1 MTEKINGQGFRS
13 IDATGNSRRPEHAAS
28 AGQAAGS
35 EADARAATADTVSL
49 TSSAQLLKRLEEI
62 LAAAPASDA
71 KRIAALKA
79 AIDSGTY
86 AVDASAIAERLIRLE
101 QDLR

>member
-13 IDATGNSRRPEHAAS
+13 IDATGNSRRPERAPS
-28 AGQAAGS
+28 AGQAS